1 MITRTARGTQEEQ
14 VRERVHAAWGA
25 VAPAW
30 GRHAEQ
36 VEERAAALTAAMVRA
51 ADPAAGDVVLE
62 LACGTGG
69 LGLALADRVAPG
81 GRVVLSDVAPPM
93 VEVAARRAGARQAG
107 HGAAVEVDARV
118 LDLEEIDL
126 PASSVDVVVCREG
139 MMFAFDPARAAREM
153 ARVLRPGGRIAVS
166 VWGPREANP
175 WLGVL
180 ADAVQEHLGTPVPPP
195 GVPGPFSLGDP
206 GALAAVLTGSGLERI
221 RVTDLPLPT
230 HDASFEQYWR
240 LRTELA
246 GPLRTLLAGL
256 TPAQLAATRQT
267 VERRL
272 RRYLT
277 PAGLTVPGLVHLA
290 TARRP
295 G

>member
-1 MITRTARGTQEEQ
+1 MAIRTAQGTDDEQ
-14 VRERVHAAWGA
+14 VRARVHAAWGS

-30 GRHAEQ
+30 GRHAEE
-36 VEERAAALTAAMVRA
+36 VEERAAALTAAMVVA
-51 ADPAAGDVVLE
+51 VDPAPGEVVLE
-62 LACGTGG
+62 LACGAGG
-69 LGLALADRVAPG
+69 LGLSLADRVAPG
-81 GRVVLSDVAPPM
+81 GRVVLSDAAPPM
-93 VEVAARRAGARQAG
+93 VEVAARRAAAR
-107 HGAAVEVDARV
+107 AADGGVAVQVDACV

-126 PASSVDVVVCREG
+126 PSSSVDVVVCREG
-139 MMFAFDPARAAREM
+139 LMFAVDPARAAREIV
-153 ARVLRPGGRIAVS
+153 RVLRPGGRVAVS
-166 VWGPREANP
+166 VWGPRAANP

-180 ADAVQEHLGTPVPPP
+180 ADAVQEHLGAPVPPP

-206 GALAAVLTGSGLERI
+206 GALAAVLTGAGLERV
-221 RVTDLPLPT
+221 RVVDLPLPT
-230 HDASFEQYWR
+230 HDASFEDYWR

-272 RRYLT
+272 GRYLT
-277 PAGLTVPGLVHLA
+277 TAGLTVPGLVHLA

-295 G
+295 T

>member
-1 MITRTARGTQEEQ
+1 MAIGTTRGAQGEQ
-14 VRERVHAAWGA
+14 VRERVHAAWGS
-25 VAPAW
+25 VAAAW
-30 GRHAEQ
+30 GRHAEE

-51 ADPAAGDVVLE
+51 VDPAPGDVVLE
-62 LACGTGG
+62 LACGAGG
-69 LGLALADRVAPG
+69 LGLSLADRVAPG

-93 VEVAARRAGARQAG
+93 VEVAAGRAAARRAGD
-107 HGAAVEVDARV
+107 GAAVEVDARV

-139 MMFAFDPARAAREM
+139 LMFAFDPAQAAREIV
-153 ARVLRPGGRIAVS
+153 RVLRPGGRIAVS
-166 VWGPREANP
+166 VWGSRAANP

-180 ADAVQEHLGTPVPPP
+180 ADAVQDQLGTPVPPP

-206 GALAAVLTGSGLERI
+206 GALAAVLTGAGLEQV
-221 RVTDLPLPT
+221 RVVDLPLPT
-230 HDASFEQYWR
+230 HDASFEEYWR

-256 TPAQLAATRQT
+256 TPEQLAATRET
-267 VERRL
+267 VRNRL
-272 RRYLT
+272 GRHLT
-277 PAGLTVPGLVHLA
+277 TAGLVVPGLVHLA